1 MIKENDEEFFK
12 SICKKYI
19 ETMSKEMLLEADN
32 KKILHI
38 FIEDEYIELK
48 EKGSINIQNYKDYLD
63 GDFNV
68 YEYDSYQ
75 ELYKATIE
83 DEILND
89 IEDLGLFDDNNQWN
103 FYITFEELKRLEYG
117 YKVQYNYPLLEKY
130 IIENEEDFYTYFSLE
145 QLNEFEESLHLYYE
159 TDDID
164 TNKWGELYS
173 KSNKYFNNDIIALSE
188 GMISYYDLL
197 QDYKINSQQYY
208 DLSLDKVIEYFREN
222 AISNLM
228 DYGSDRDEGLNHLSS
243 MYQEIMDKLGIK
255 Y

>member
-1 MIKENDEEFFK
+1 MNKENNEDFFK
-12 SICKKYI
+12 IICKKYI
-19 ETMSKEMLLEADN
+19 DTMSKEMLLETEN
-32 KKILHI
+32 NKILHI

-48 EKGSINIQNYKDYLD
+48 ENGSINIQNYKDYLD

-75 ELYKATIE
+75 ELYKETIE
-83 DEILND
+83 DEILYD
-89 IEDLGLFDDNNQWN
+89 IEDLGLFDDNNKWD

-130 IIENEEDFYTYFSLE
+130 IVENEEDFYTYFSLE

-173 KSNKYFNNDIIALSE
+173 KSNKYFNNNIII
-188 GMISYYDLL
+188 MILL
-197 QDYKINSQQYY
+197 LIIFYKSFFSFYLLAVFFLY
-208 DLSLDKVIEYFREN
+208 P
-222 AISNLM
+222 
-228 DYGSDRDEGLNHLSS
+228 
-243 MYQEIMDKLGIK
+243 QEPIFQLIQ
-255 Y
+255 